1 MKTGAKMRSA
11 VCSTEVM
18 VIRAGTGDVT
28 LCCGGVPML
37 APDESTEAVGAPQ
50 AGFDAGTV
58 LGKRYIDTESGVEVL
73 CVKPGA
79 GSVSADDRPLELSVP
94 KALPSSD

>member
-1 MKTGAKMRSA
+1 MRTGAKMRSA

-18 VIRAGTGDVT
+18 VIRAGNGDSV
-28 LCCGGVPML
+28 LRCGGAPML
-37 APDESTEAVGAPQ
+37 APDESAAAVGVPEV
-50 AGFDAGTV
+50 GFDAGSV
-58 LGKRYIDTESGVEVL
+58 MGKRYVDTESGVEVL

-79 GSVSADDRPLELSVP
+79 GSISADDRPLTLLVP

>member
-18 VIRAGTGDVT
+18 VIRAGSGDVT

-37 APDESTEAVGAPQ
+37 AADESTQAAGVPE

-58 LGKRYIDTESGVEVL
+58 MGKRYIDTESGVEVL

-79 GSVSADDRPLELSVP
+79 GSVSAGDRTLELSVP

>member
-18 VIRAGTGDVT
+18 VIRAGNGDIT

-37 APDESTEAVGAPQ
+37 APDESVEGLGVPEVGL
-50 AGFDAGTV
+50 DAGTV
-58 LGKRYIDTESGVEVL
+58 MGKRYVDTESGVEVL

-79 GSVSADDRPLELSVP
+79 GSVSADDRPLQLLVP